1 MVVLTTSEIS
11 VSDSDGRPGAGI
23 VYLVGAGPGD
33 PGLLTLRAAELLR
46 IAEVVAH
53 DELVSPA
60 ILNLAPPGA
69 ERLPVGRRQ
78 GTGKIDYRLHPA
90 VLERA
95 RRGLRVVRLKSGD
108 PLVFGRGGEEAEE
121 LAENGIRFEIV
132 PGVSAALGAAA
143 YAGIPLT
150 HRHVSAGVLLATGHE
165 AEGQE
170 QGDDGGA
177 GAHSVLVAPRAP
189 GASPAQ
195 DRTLVLYMA
204 ARRLRSTLRR
214 LVDEGFPADTPVA
227 YVAAATTPAQEV
239 VVGTLGDLADRI
251 APPASS
257 PRPPGLLIVGEV
269 VRLRSRLNWFR

>member
-1 MVVLTTSEIS
+1 

-46 IAEVVAH
+46 IAQVVAH

-60 ILNLAPPGA
+60 ILNLAPAGA
-69 ERLPVGRRQ
+69 ERLAVGRRQ

-90 VLERA
+90 VLDRA

-108 PLVFGRGGEEAEE
+108 PLIFGRGGEEAEE
-121 LAENGIRFEIV
+121 LAENGIPFEIV
-132 PGVSAALGAAA
+132 PGISAALGAAA

-150 HRHVSAGVLLATGHE
+150 HRHVSAGVLLTTGHE
-165 AEGQE
+165 A
-170 QGDDGGA
+170 DDGAASGH
-177 GAHSVLVAPRAP
+177 GVLVAPRAP
-189 GASPAQ
+189 GVSPAQ

-204 ARRLRSTLRR
+204 ARRVRSTLRR
-214 LVDEGFPADTPVA
+214 LIEEGFPAETPVA

-239 VVGTLGDLADRI
+239 VVGTLADLADRI
-251 APPASS
+251 APAASAT
-257 PRPPGLLIVGEV
+257 RPPGLLIVGEV
-269 VRLRSRLNWFR
+269 VRLRERLGWFTPR